1 MGNSDRDEYD
11 RPVFMDR
18 YETGGTPWVI
28 VIDKRGI
35 VRYSDFQLHE
45 DLAMS
50 MIDRFKAEKIKD

>member
-28 VIDKRGI
+28 VIDKGGI

-50 MIDRFKAEKIKD
+50 MIDRFKAEKLKD

>member
-1 MGNSDRDEYD
+1 
-11 RPVFMDR
+11 MDR